1 VWAVDSLRDAALTLE
16 AAGDLP
22 VARQR
27 RVEPLDRDP
36 SARVVAA
43 FVHRTVRAA
52 AQRADQ
58 RVGPKRRR
66 RGRDRRLLTR
76 RRRAGSFVAEP
87 PSDSTMLDIPD
98 IQADLQQRGKAYSYR
113 LLKRHVRAPLKTRQ
127 VELDLAR
134 GGEILEVVSLHS
146 SDGKPYAH
154 ECRLISLEAVP
165 NSRTADFSVSPPGS
179 WLLDHVP
186 WSQAEHRI
194 SAIPADAEMTA
205 LLDVP
210 DGSPCL
216 LLERRTWHDQSPVT
230 YVRQTF
236 PGDRHSFVG
245 AFSHTT

>member
-1 VWAVDSLRDAALTLE
+1 MTLHERIRKGLESRILSGELKPGDRIPFEHELMEQFSCSRMTVNKAVTEL
-16 AAGDLP
+16 
-22 VARQR
+22 VN
-27 RVEPLDRDP
+27 
-36 SARVVAA
+36 
-43 FVHRTVRAA
+43 
-52 AQRADQ
+52 
-58 RVGPKRRR
+58 
-66 RGRDRRLLTR
+66 RGLVTR